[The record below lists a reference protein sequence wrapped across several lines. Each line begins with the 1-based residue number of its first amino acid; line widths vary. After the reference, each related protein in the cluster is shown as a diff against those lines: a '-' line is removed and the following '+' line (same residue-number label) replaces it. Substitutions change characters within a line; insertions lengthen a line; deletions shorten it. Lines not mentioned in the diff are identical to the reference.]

1 MATIFTNTTILTP
14 TETLSSAALVAGE
27 DGRIT
32 YVGPVRDLPRVEGPR
47 INLNGRTLIPGLIDV
62 HVHGGNGVNMGVA
75 GVSPKEFND
84 ELNGYSDW
92 VARGGVTGFL
102 AGILMPDRESMTNLV
117 ADYADLFDKGLSGAE
132 GLGVFL
138 EGPFMNVEQKGA
150 IKPPYL
156 RDPDMDEAQ
165 GYLDAARGWMRQI
178 AMAPELTGA
187 EEVASLFRKAGVVV
201 AFGHSDTDYEGTR
214 RALEG
219 NWTHIT
225 HTFNKHRG
233 LHHREPGAVGAIL
246 TSEEITTELIADSM
260 HVHPAV
266 MKLLVRSVGVD
277 RVVLI
282 TDATALAG
290 LPDGDY
296 EVMGLTIYVRNGL
309 AKIPEGNIAGSTVT
323 LNRCVRNMV
332 HDVSVSL
339 ADAVQMATLNPAR
352 AMGFSNRLGSLEVG
366 KDASLAVIDEDVNV
380 YLTMVQ
386 GRIVFNEL

>member
-1 MATIFTNTTILTP
+1 MPTIFSNSTIITP
-14 TETLSSAALVAGE
+14 TETLSNAALVAGD
-27 DGRIT
+27 DGKIQ
-32 YVGPVRDLPRVEGPR
+32 YVGSMKNMPRVEGRR
-47 INLNGRTLIPGLIDV
+47 IHLNNRILIPGLIDV
-62 HVHGGNGVNMGVA
+62 HVHGGNGINMGVA
-75 GVSPKEFND
+75 GVSPEEFKD
-84 ELNGYSDW
+84 EMNSYSDW
-92 VARGGVTGFL
+92 AAEGGVTGFL

-117 ADYADLFDKGLSGAE
+117 SDYADLFDEGLSGAE
-132 GLGVFL
+132 GLGIFL
-138 EGPFMNVEQKGA
+138 EGPFMNVAQKGA

-156 RDPDMDEAQ
+156 RHPDMDEAQ
-165 GYLDAARGWMRQI
+165 GYIDAGRGWVRQI
-178 AMAPELTGA
+178 AMAPELPGA

-201 AFGHSDTDYEGTR
+201 AFGHSDTDYDGAR

-246 TSEEITTELIADSM
+246 TSEEITAELIADSM

-266 MKLLVRSVGVD
+266 MKILVRSIGVD

-290 LPDGDY
+290 KPDGDY
-296 EVMGLTIYVRNGL
+296 EVMGLTIHVRNGL
-309 AKIPEGNIAGSTVT
+309 AKIPAGNIAGSTVT

-332 HDVSVSL
+332 QDVGVSL
-339 ADAVQMATLNPAR
+339 EDAVRMATINPAR
-352 AMGFSNRLGSLEVG
+352 AMGFSQSLGSLEVG
-366 KDASLAVIDEDVNV
+366 KDASLAVIDKDVNV

-386 GRIVFNEL
+386 GRIVYNNL